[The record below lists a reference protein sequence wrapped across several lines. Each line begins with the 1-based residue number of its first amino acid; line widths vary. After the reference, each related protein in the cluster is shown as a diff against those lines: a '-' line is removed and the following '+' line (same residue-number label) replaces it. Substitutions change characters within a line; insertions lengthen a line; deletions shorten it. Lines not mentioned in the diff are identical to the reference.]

1 MADDGELNQMGSPT
15 SSSGQCGRQT
25 YRSCAHSRSLLDGLF
40 GLRQGGI
47 LFDVVLMVEGKPI
60 QAHRI
65 LLAAAC
71 DYFRGM
77 FAGGLRETQ
86 LTEIPVHGVTYTAM
100 TKLLDFIYTSELE
113 LDLDNVQEVLVAATL
128 VQIEEVIGFCCD
140 FLFSWLD
147 DSNIL
152 EVDKLADV
160 YGLQQL
166 GAKVHSYILRN
177 IQTFSRTEVYRQLPP
192 EKVLSVLSSD
202 ELEVSSENEV
212 YEAAL
217 HYHYSPE
224 QVETDQ
230 VSLQDNLRM
239 LEAVRFCLMDK
250 QVLQR
255 LFGRLNQCPLK
266 DFVAAALRYH
276 EQELWQPILQGP
288 LTQPRS
294 NFNCILGFGGM
305 FSSGS
310 LTESEELFQVYHP
323 SWGEWRTLT
332 AAQAPRMSNQ
342 GIAVLNNFVYLIG
355 GDKNTSG
362 FRAETR
368 CWRYDPRH
376 NIWCSI
382 KPLQQQH
389 ADHCVC
395 VLDGHIYAAGGRDY
409 SNELECVERY
419 DPHTNTWEYVAALK
433 REVYAHAGAVLDGK
447 MYVTCGRRG
456 MAYLR
461 ETYCY
466 DPQHNQ
472 WAECAE
478 GPVERA
484 WHGMAAVNGRVY
496 VIGGSNDERGY
507 RRDVLQVACYSPADN
522 SWSVMTPLPAGHG
535 EPGVA
540 VLGSLIYILGG
551 RSHDKSNRMKYVH
564 VYNTE
569 ADLWESGTAFEDR
582 ISGLAACVVLL
593 SRAVID
599 QAKNWEQRTK
609 ASWEE
614 VDLDNSED

>member
-177 IQTFSRTEVYRQLPP
+177 IQTFSRTDVYRQLPP

-255 LFGRLNQCPLK
+255 LFGRLNQCTLK
-266 DFVAAALRYH
+266 DLVAAALRYH

-368 CWRYDPRH
+368 CWR
-376 NIWCSI
+376 
-382 KPLQQQH
+382 
-389 ADHCVC
+389 
-395 VLDGHIYAAGGRDY
+395 
-409 SNELECVERY
+409 
-419 DPHTNTWEYVAALK
+419 
-433 REVYAHAGAVLDGK
+433 
-447 MYVTCGRRG
+447 
-456 MAYLR
+456 
-461 ETYCY
+461 
-466 DPQHNQ
+466 
-472 WAECAE
+472 
-478 GPVERA
+478 
-484 WHGMAAVNGRVY
+484 
-496 VIGGSNDERGY
+496 
-507 RRDVLQVACYSPADN
+507 
-522 SWSVMTPLPAGHG
+522 
-535 EPGVA
+535 
-540 VLGSLIYILGG
+540 
-551 RSHDKSNRMKYVH
+551 
-564 VYNTE
+564 
-569 ADLWESGTAFEDR
+569 
-582 ISGLAACVVLL
+582 
-593 SRAVID
+593 
-599 QAKNWEQRTK
+599 
-609 ASWEE
+609 
-614 VDLDNSED
+614 